1 MKLSF
6 LFSFILISSLVI
18 LSFLIPD
25 FQIGNLEIKKPDIIS
40 DIGFIFKEKE
50 SDSVSGKNIMELN
63 FENDNDSVIAAIES
77 EFLVKDFRKDSLGFL
92 AKFFAALRKTEID
105 GTKTR
110 IAFFGDSMIEGDLI
124 SSTLRYKLQKKFGGA
139 GVGFVSAV
147 DNIAGFRKTIYHTSS
162 NNWKKY
168 SILQPAYISKTGI
181 SGYVFNPA
189 VISKSKSG
197 DSAISNSL
205 SRVLF
210 KPANDSYDNLSAFD
224 NVKLYYSFSSPEN
237 FISVENGSLKRFA
250 LEGKNIVNELL
261 INKGNLTNSIQAY
274 FHTSSPVDV
283 YGFSFETEKGV
294 YVDNFSMRGNSGI
307 PLSQMNPEII
317 KGFNNKF
324 NYNLIVLQYGLNIAS
339 PDAKDVNWYK
349 EKMISVINYFR
360 NLIPNAE
367 ILILSVNDK
376 SYRKG
381 GVMTTEPVIPKIV
394 EIQKQIAEETGTAFW
409 NLFEAMGGKNSMS
422 RWVKSKPPL
431 ANKDYTH
438 FNREGAEKA
447 GTFLYK
453 QLMYHY
459 NKSKNGSNGYES
471 TGKGKNHKK

>member
-307 PLSQMNPEII
+307 PLHVCNQETKEKLLQGRIFCRKSKVFFCKFPEI
-317 KGFNNKF
+317 
-324 NYNLIVLQYGLNIAS
+324 
-339 PDAKDVNWYK
+339 
-349 EKMISVINYFR
+349 
-360 NLIPNAE
+360 
-367 ILILSVNDK
+367 
-376 SYRKG
+376 
-381 GVMTTEPVIPKIV
+381 
-394 EIQKQIAEETGTAFW
+394 
-409 NLFEAMGGKNSMS
+409 
-422 RWVKSKPPL
+422 
-431 ANKDYTH
+431 
-438 FNREGAEKA
+438 
-447 GTFLYK
+447 FL
-453 QLMYHY
+453 
-459 NKSKNGSNGYES
+459 
-471 TGKGKNHKK
+471 